1 MSLRVT
7 ASEKKCAQFN
17 DAKLFKCSSRGHVMC
32 NIITPSG
39 HRLPFR
45 DPSAPWLTI
54 QYVWSLMQLQY
65 VKCPQRDTLHSNP
78 SAAEN
83 ATNLVTG
90 CTRLTAPS
98 LAKSKLQE
106 PLPIGSNVP
115 FYRWVGGGIFVL
127 LWFLAKLRGAF
138 KCVLRNCV
146 MAGFN
151 IFGNINELKIYAC
164 PGCLRFVCKFTTVLY
179 S

>member
-1 MSLRVT
+1 MWRPHPAICISRYTYECIHFLPLAPTTLGMSLRVT

-45 DPSAPWLTI
+45 DPRAPWLTI

-98 LAKSKLQE
+98 LAKSKLRE

-115 FYRWVGGGIFVL
+115 FYRWVGGGFGFV
-127 LWFLAKLRGAF
+127 FVVVS
-138 KCVLRNCV
+138 C
-146 MAGFN
+146 
-151 IFGNINELKIYAC
+151 KIARC
-164 PGCLRFVCKFTTVLY
+164 F
-179 S
+179 